1 MARHGQVGYEGGTKA
16 YDSRLVRR
24 LWEYIRPHQRLI
36 WASLGLLLLYQGCRL
51 AVPALVG
58 RAIDDIEAG
67 ELRKLYLWGALL
79 VAAGG
84 VELLARRKQ
93 IWTVDKAGQNALF
106 DLRMAVFRKLQR
118 LSSSFYDK
126 TPIGRLVGRVT
137 TDVEALQEMFS
148 SGVVTILGDFVFLT
162 ATVVILLIYDWQL
175 ALAAFLVVPVLL
187 ATTMAI
193 RRRVRRAYQELRRRL
208 SELNAFLHEHV
219 TGMHLVQMF
228 NREEATQAR
237 HDEINDAVRD
247 SQLTTV
253 RWETLL
259 SSSTELLGSFTIA
272 LIIWYGGGL
281 AYRDPEGLTLG
292 TLFAF
297 IEYMQRFFGP
307 LNDLSQKYTVMQ
319 NAMTASDRIFA
330 LLDEERETPRPEVP
344 VVPPPA
350 RGEIVFR
357 HVDFEYDPGEPV
369 LKDVDFRVAPGERVA
384 IVGAT
389 GSGKTT
395 LLKLLIRLYDVQ
407 GGAILLDGVDV
418 REYGLTDL
426 RQRVGIVPQD
436 VFLFAGDLLE
446 NVRLGHPEISDE
458 EAIRAAEHL
467 GLGEIVA
474 RFPRG
479 YREPVR
485 ERGKNLSS
493 GERQLVA
500 FARVMATAPP
510 ILALD
515 EATSNVDSH
524 TEHLLQ
530 SAVHELMTGRTS
542 LIIAHR
548 LSTIRDVDRILVLH
562 KGELVEQGD
571 HEELL
576 ALRGVYWRLY
586 QLQYQQQESQPV
598 G

>member
-1 MARHGQVGYEGGTKA
+1 MARHGGVGPGYDAGSKA
-16 YDSRLVRR
+16 YDAQLVRR
-24 LWEYIRPHQRLI
+24 LWDFIRPHQRLI
-36 WASLGLLLLYQGCRL
+36 WAALALLLLYQGCRL
-51 AVPALVG
+51 AMPAIVG
-58 RAIDDIEAG
+58 RAIDDVGQGDLQA
-67 ELRKLYLWGALL
+67 LWLWGSLL
-79 VAAGG
+79 VAAGLT
-84 VELLARRKQ
+84 ELFARMRQ
-93 IWTVDKAGQNALF
+93 IWKVDQAGQNALF
-106 DLRMAVFRKLQR
+106 DLRMAVFGKLQR

-148 SGVVTILGDFVFLT
+148 SGVVTILGDFVFLA
-162 ATVVILLIYDWQL
+162 ATVAILLIYDWQL
-175 ALAAFLVVPVLL
+175 ALATFLVVPVLL
-187 ATTMAI
+187 ATTVYI

-208 SELNAFLHEHV
+208 SQLNAFLHEHV

-228 NREEATQAR
+228 NREEATRER
-237 HDEINDAVRD
+237 HDEINAGVRD

-259 SSSTELLGSFTIA
+259 SSVTEMLGSFTVA
-272 LIIWYGGGL
+272 LILWYGGGL
-281 AYRDPEGLTLG
+281 AHRDPQALTLG

-319 NAMTASDRIFA
+319 NAMTASDRIFS
-330 LLDEERETPRPEVP
+330 LLDERRETPEPERPVQA
-344 VVPPPA
+344 PPA
-350 RGEIVFR
+350 QGEIVFR
-357 HVDFEYDPGEPV
+357 SVDFAYEPGEPV
-369 LKDVDFRVAPGERVA
+369 LKAVDFRVAPGERVA

-407 GGAILLDGVDV
+407 DGEILLDGVDV
-418 REYGLTDL
+418 RAYALRDL

-467 GLGEIVA
+467 GLGEIVS
-474 RFPRG
+474 RFPGG

-493 GERQLVA
+493 GERQLIA

-562 KGELVEQGD
+562 HGELVEQGTHD
-571 HEELL
+571 ELL

-586 QLQYQQQESQPV
+586 QLQYEPQEAIA
-598 G
+598 